1 MIMNYSGKQ
10 YLYVSLKKNG
20 SKNKKIKLVEGGK
33 VLTEDT
39 KIAETFNSFFGNI
52 VNTSNIEFSFVPVD
66 EDVIAKE
73 IKNFNAKKAAAQDD
87 IPVKILKLT
96 NDIFSQY
103 LSEIFVK
110 VLKRPISQTN

>member
-1 MIMNYSGKQ
+1 MIINYSGKQ

-52 VNTSNIEFSFVPVD
+52 VNTLNIEKD
-66 EDVIAKE
+66 ESIFCDTGNETDPLLCA
-73 IKNFNAKKAAAQDD
+73 IKNIAN
-87 IPVKILKLT
+87 ILA
-96 NDIFSQY
+96 F
-103 LSEIFVK
+103 
-110 VLKRPISQTN
+110 